1 MQYPNRIIKKGE
13 GNKDIVKAIQTM
25 LNFKKCGPLRVDG
38 IFGPQTERAVKLFQ
52 TRHVDFTG
60 KALLADGIVGPI
72 TWQTLFEVEITAPK
86 ATKELLL
93 KAVEIAKTQIGVVE
107 QPLNTNRGP
116 EVDAYLRSVGL
127 NPEGNNYS
135 WCAAFVYWCFQEAAA
150 HLQTS
155 NPLVKTAGVLKHWQK
170 TTGVKV
176 SLEEAKNNPSL
187 IQVGAIFII
196 DHGRGLGHTG
206 IVEQI
211 SGGNLTTIEGN
222 TNNSRSRNGYGVFR
236 LNTRKVNNI
245 NKGFII
251 Y

>member
-13 GNKDIVKAIQTM
+13 DNKDIVKTIQTM
-25 LNFKKCGPLRVDG
+25 LNFKKCGPLKVDG
-38 IFGPQTERAVKLFQ
+38 VFGPQTERAVKLFQ
-52 TRHVDFTG
+52 TRHIDFTG

-72 TWQTLFEVEITAPK
+72 TWQTLFEVAIETSKSNSALN
-86 ATKELLL
+86 T
-93 KAVEIAKTQIGVVE
+93 KAVAMAISQVGVVE
-107 QPLNTNRGP
+107 HPLHTNRGP

-127 NPEGNNYS
+127 KPEGNNYS

-150 HLQTS
+150 QLQTS